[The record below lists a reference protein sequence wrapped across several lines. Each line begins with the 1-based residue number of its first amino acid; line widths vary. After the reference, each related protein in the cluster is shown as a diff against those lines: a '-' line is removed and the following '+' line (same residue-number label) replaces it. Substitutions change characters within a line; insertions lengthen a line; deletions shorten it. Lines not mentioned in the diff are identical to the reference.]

1 MEDLAFFL
9 MEQRFLDVD
18 VRYLG
23 IYDDGQRRMGS
34 GQKELVEREEA
45 DGEGDLAGIW

>member
-1 MEDLAFFL
+1 MEDLAFWV

-23 IYDDGQRRMGS
+23 IYDERERMGI
-34 GQKELVEREEA
+34 GQKELAEGEEE